1 MTALPLPGPQKADCP
16 CGCGTF
22 GTPRRKAWRDGLGAH
37 VRGCPCRRCAG
48 SRNTKKAGARE
59 RRVARAT
66 GGAREPLSGALSG
79 VDGRSGLWV
88 WEETSNQAITRGF
101 KFWIE
106 GKGVQQKIA
115 RMMTKTGVRHAL
127 VLSWGEKQI
136 RPKYVVV
143 PYEDWCG
150 LVKESIE

>member
-1 MTALPLPGPQKADCP
+1 VRMRNVRDAAPEGMARR
-16 CGCGTF
+16 
-22 GTPRRKAWRDGLGAH
+22 PRRACTRLPVPSLRRFAQHEKGRHANDASLERLAAH
-37 VRGCPCRRCAG
+37 ANRSP
-48 SRNTKKAGARE
+48 
-59 RRVARAT
+59 
-66 GGAREPLSGALSG
+66 GALRCR
-79 VDGRSGLWV
+79 GRSGLWV